1 MKRLIVVLAGAALLA
16 APAFAQDNNTLKAI
30 GQGRAVYLVHCASCH
45 GADAKGTPA
54 GTNGGA
60 APDLTLIAARDGAF
74 GPLHVSN
81 HIAGRHDG
89 VTSGKTMPCWRY
101 HFQDSWPGGEGA
113 SAMRVYTLAKY
124 LAFVQEQPQA
134 QRVASK

>member
-1 MKRLIVVLAGAALLA
+1 MNRLIVVLAGAALLA

-30 GQGRAVYLVHCASCH
+30 GEGRGIYLVHCAGCH
-45 GADAKGTPA
+45 GTDEKGTPA

-60 APDLTLIAARDGAF
+60 IPDLTLIAARDGQYR
-74 GPLHVSN
+74 PVHVAN
-81 HIAGRHDG
+81 HIGGQRVLG
-89 VTSGKTMPCWRY
+89 TKEKMPCWRN
-101 HFQDSWPGGEGA
+101 HFADSWPRGEGWA
-113 SAMRVYTLAKY
+113 AMEVYKLSKY